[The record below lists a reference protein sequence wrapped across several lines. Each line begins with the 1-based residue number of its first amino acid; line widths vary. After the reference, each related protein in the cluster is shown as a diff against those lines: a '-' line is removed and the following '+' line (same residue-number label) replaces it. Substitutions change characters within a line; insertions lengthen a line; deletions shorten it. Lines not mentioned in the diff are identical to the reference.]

1 MDKIRVT
8 PTTLRRLLQ
17 NADDYAAEMMAI
29 ATPEQIER
37 VRRQNDFFDRGL
49 EICPNC
55 GRESMRR
62 SESCEHCGKDKLPF

>member
-29 ATPEQIER
+29 ATPEQIES
-37 VRRQNDFFDRGL
+37 VRRQNDLFGRGL
-49 EICPNC
+49 EICPYC
-55 GRESMRR
+55 SLESMRK
-62 SESCEHCGKDKLPF
+62 SEFCEHCGQDKLPF